1 LLVRKRGISTLPDL
15 SERRALVIGGSMSGL
30 FAANLLARAG
40 WHAEICERAEA
51 ELSGRGAGIVTHGE
65 MRDVLRAAGCD
76 PGRDLG
82 IEVPGRRTLD
92 QAGQVIGHHD
102 CPQTLT
108 SWDRVFRMLLERFPP
123 ERYHLGKELRRIEP
137 AASGVVAHFADGAQV
152 EADLIVGAD
161 GFRSTVR
168 SLVLPHVKPAYAGYV
183 AWRGLVP
190 EAALSPATHAD
201 LFDALVFCLPPGE
214 QCLTYPVAGPDN
226 DLRPGHR
233 RCNFVWYRPAPEAT
247 DLRRMLTDAAGH
259 LHALGIPPPLV
270 RDEVIAELR
279 AAARALLP
287 PQLEE
292 VIRLTPRPFL
302 QPIYDVETTRMAVGR
317 VALLGDAAFLARPH
331 VAAGVAKAAA
341 DALALARALQSNAPI
356 EQALAAFEAA
366 RIGINRQVM
375 QRGRDL
381 GTYLQRQ
388 LTSAEE
394 RRKAERHHTPQ
405 AVMAEIA
412 VLDFLES

>member
-1 LLVRKRGISTLPDL
+1 
-15 SERRALVIGGSMSGL
+15 LVIGGSMSGL

-40 WHAEICERAEA
+40 WRAEIYERAEA

-76 PGRDLG
+76 PTRDLG
-82 IEVPGRRTLD
+82 IEVAGRKTLD
-92 QAGQVIGHHD
+92 RGGQIIGRHE

-108 SWDRVFRMLLERFPP
+108 SWDRVFRMLRENFPAQ
-123 ERYHLGKELRRIEP
+123 RYHLGKELRRIELS
-137 AASGVVAHFADGAQV
+137 ASAVVAHFADGAQV

-168 SLVLPHVKPAYAGYV
+168 AQMLPDIKPRYAGYV

-190 EAALSPATHAD
+190 EGALSAATHAD
-201 LFDALVFCLPPGE
+201 LFDALVFGLPPGE

-226 DLRPGHR
+226 DLRVGHR
-233 RCNFVWYRPAPEAT
+233 RCNFVWYRPAPEGSEF
-247 DLRRMLTDAAGH
+247 RRMLTDASGH

-270 RDEVIAELR
+270 RDEIIAELR
-279 AAARALLP
+279 AAALTLLP
-287 PQLEE
+287 PQFDE
-292 VIRLTPRPFL
+292 VVRLTPRPFL

-331 VAAGVAKAAA
+331 VAAGVTKAAA
-341 DALALARALQSNAPI
+341 DALALARALQSNETI
-356 EQALAAFEAA
+356 EQALARFEAE
-366 RIGINRQVM
+366 RMGINRPLM

-381 GTYLQRQ
+381 GTYLQPQ

-394 RRKAERHHTPQ
+394 RRKAEQHQTPQ
-405 AVMAEIA
+405 AVMSEIA
-412 VLDFLES
+412 VLDFLQR